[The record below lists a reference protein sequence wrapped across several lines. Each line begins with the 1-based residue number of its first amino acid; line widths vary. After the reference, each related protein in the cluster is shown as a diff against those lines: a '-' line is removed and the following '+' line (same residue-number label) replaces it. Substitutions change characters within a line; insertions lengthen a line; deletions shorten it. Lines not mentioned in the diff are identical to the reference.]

1 MPYQVDR
8 FNGTFLTNVPDG
20 TIDSTTDL
28 RFVGKNYAGYGEV
41 QNENFLHLLENFANT
56 TPPPKRITGQ
66 IWYDSGKKRLRY
78 FDGSIFKA
86 AGGAEIGA
94 TAPTG
99 LQQGEFWFN
108 TSTNQL
114 NCWTGTEFI
123 LVGPQTAPGFGAS
136 TFSAVVVTAE
146 GGTNYAIVKVLVAD
160 ETVAVISKAA
170 FKLDSTTNPIAGFNE
185 IKKGITLPEANSI
198 TGVTALNWRF
208 WGTAADADRLGG
220 VAASEYIKSNQAS
233 FTTPVTFSYDGF
245 EVGFPG
251 IKPLRIY
258 VEGGQFPI
266 IQNSQGLTQDT
277 GTITLRIK
285 DVTIDR
291 DPIIIYKDGFFPNIP
306 TGTTI
311 PVFDIGKSD
320 SKYRNI
326 YSTTVFSNLQG
337 NVINSLGTKTLLN
350 AATNQFFG
358 SIVANDGTTAYD
370 AQTKTFTGFFAGSVG
385 SSQTPVT
392 VVGSLSGDVSG
403 SAGSLIVDD
412 GEKRLARTV
421 APVGGSLNNT
431 IAARDANGD
440 ITARVFKGISE
451 KTDTTKVGITYVAA
465 SITVPASG
473 DKTSIVSRDSNGD
486 INVNIMNGTATAA
499 RYADLAEKYLADEEY
514 ETGTVVT
521 ICEHGDYEVEA
532 CQWGQRAIGV
542 VSANPAFMMNS
553 ELEGGTYIALKGRV
567 PCKVTGSVKKGQKL
581 IAGNDGTAVA
591 AVPNANDVFAIALE
605 TDDDIGIK
613 IVECLIL

>member
-20 TIDSTTDL
+20 TIDTTTDL

-56 TPPPKRITGQ
+56 TPPPKRIAGQ

-86 AGGAEIGA
+86 AGGAEIGT

-114 NCWTGTEFI
+114 NCWTGTEFV

-160 ETVAVISKAA
+160 ETVAVVSKAA
-170 FKLDSTTNPIAGFNE
+170 FKLDSTINPIAGFSE
-185 IKKGITLPEANSI
+185 IKKGITLPEANGT

-220 VAASEYIKSNQAS
+220 VAAAEYIKSSQAS
-233 FTTPVTFSYDGF
+233 FTNPVTFSYDGF

-251 IKPLRIY
+251 VKPLRVY

-285 DVTIDR
+285 DTTVDR
-291 DPIIIYKDGFFPNIP
+291 DPIIIYKDGFYPNIP
-306 TGTTI
+306 TGTTTPI
-311 PVFDIGKSD
+311 FDIGKSD
-320 SKYRNI
+320 SKYRSI
-326 YSTTVFSNLQG
+326 YATTVFSNLQG

-350 AATNQFFG
+350 AGTAQFFG
-358 SIVANDGTTAYD
+358 SIIANDGTTAYD
-370 AQTKTFTGFFAGSVG
+370 AQSKTFTGFFAGSVG

-392 VVGSLSGDVSG
+392 VVGSLTGDCSG

-412 GEKRLARTV
+412 GERRFARTV
-421 APVGGSLNNT
+421 APSGGSLNNT
-431 IAARDANGD
+431 VAARDANGD
-440 ITARVFKGISE
+440 ITARIFKGTAEQS
-451 KTDTTKVGITYVAA
+451 DSTKVGTSYVAA
-465 SITVPASG
+465 SIIVPAGG
-473 DKTSIVSRDSNGD
+473 DKTSIVSRDNNGD

-499 RYADLAEKYLADEEY
+499 RYADLAEKYLADQEY
-514 ETGTVVT
+514 EPGTVVM
-521 ICEHGDYEVEA
+521 IGGEKEVTA
-532 CQWGQRAIGV
+532 SAWGKRAIGV
-542 VSANPAFMMNS
+542 VSTNPAFMMNKD
-553 ELEGGTYIALKGRV
+553 LEGGTYIALKGRV
-567 PCKVTGSVKKGQKL
+567 PVKVIGRIHKGDEL
-581 IAGNDGTAVA
+581 IAANNGCAEM
-591 AVPNANDVFAIALE
+591 AVPHSGKVFAVALE
-605 TDDDIGIK
+605 TNDSEEIK